1 MMTTLTRIL
10 QPYSLDQ
17 FLSENWTK
25 RGILISGEQPNK
37 FQHLFSWQHL
47 NHLLNFHELEELR
60 FVLDGQVL
68 PSCDPKDWVKRCQ
81 EGASL
86 AIHHVN
92 NRVPVLADLT
102 WAIQQEIGHCAIHTN
117 IYCSWPSHQAFKCH
131 YDSHEVF
138 IMQIDGQKEWFVF
151 EDTVKY
157 PYRDEK
163 SEYHKPPE
171 GSPYIHRVLKP
182 GDLLYIPRGHWHYAI
197 AREQP
202 SLHITLGIRCF
213 TGRDALEWLF
223 KAFQKT
229 VQGEEAWR
237 QNLPLIPH
245 GNTHEVEAHVQ
256 HLFDSLATL
265 LDREKESLTQKY
277 SRSQALSTTRAPE
290 ISLPGQA
297 GFDFFKQELDTV
309 LRQPKFHK
317 VKIERLDK
325 KGYLLRTPQKQL
337 QFKDLPPK
345 FIDTLVEKVF
355 SQEIFTVGDVAHWLP
370 ECELETHILPL
381 LAGLVKE
388 GILLEDSST
397 EVDRLNKI

>member
-1 MMTTLTRIL
+1 MKNLTSIL
-10 QPYSLDQ
+10 HPYSVDR
-17 FLSENWTK
+17 FLSENWTQC
-25 RGILISGEQPNK
+25 GVLIPSEQPDK

-47 NHLLNFHELEELR
+47 NDLLNFHQPDLR

-68 PSCDPKDWVKRCQ
+68 PSCDPKDWVKRCK

-86 AIHHVN
+86 AIHHVD

-102 WAIQQEIGHCAIHTN
+102 WAIQQEVGHSAIHSN

-213 TGRDALEWLF
+213 TGRDVLEWL
-223 KAFQKT
+223 
-229 VQGEEAWR
+229 VSEIQGKEAWR
-237 QNLPLIPH
+237 QNLPLVLDGDPRQLEEH
-245 GNTHEVEAHVQ
+245 VEG
-256 HLFDSLATL
+256 LFECLAATL
-265 LDREKESLTQKY
+265 REEKEKLAQRYAKAQTIT
-277 SRSQALSTTRAPE
+277 STRTPE
-290 ISLPGQA
+290 ISLPGQV
-297 GFDFFKQELDTV
+297 GFGIFERGLETQF
-309 LRQPKFHK
+309 RQPKFQK
-317 VKIERLDK
+317 VKVESHPENGFRILTANKTVNFKKLD
-325 KGYLLRTPQKQL
+325 PN
-337 QFKDLPPK
+337 
-345 FIDTLVEKVF
+345 LVENLVKNLF
-355 SQEIFTVGDVAHWLP
+355 SYETFTVKDVVKWLP
-370 ECELETHILPL
+370 EYNLENQIMPL
-381 LAGLVKE
+381 LSDLTKVGM
-388 GILLEDSST
+388 IQ
-397 EVDRLNKI
+397 VDQR